1 MKTTHHLKLN
11 IFTLLYKIWDISEI
25 SSVINEELMDI
36 NENLN
41 QKTDSS
47 QMKRVVRIICIVM
60 IVRESQKLS
69 GNFQLTNLVNN
80 KTLLFY

>member
-1 MKTTHHLKLN
+1 MKTAHHLKLN

-36 NENLN
+36 NKNLN
-41 QKTDSS
+41 QKIDSS

-60 IVRESQKLS
+60 IVRERERESKAFRKLP
-69 GNFQLTNLVNN
+69 TN
-80 KTLLFY
+80 KFGK